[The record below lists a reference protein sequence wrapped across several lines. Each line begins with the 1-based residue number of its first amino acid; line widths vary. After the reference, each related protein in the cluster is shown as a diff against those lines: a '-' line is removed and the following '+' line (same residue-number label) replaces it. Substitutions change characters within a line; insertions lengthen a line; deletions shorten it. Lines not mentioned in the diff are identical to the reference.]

1 MATSQPTLAGFQNFI
16 TSVMGISTTIL
27 PSNSPV
33 IGMAFAVALSIV
45 NQALVNVCVP
55 QFDSTGA
62 QLNSG
67 GLSIYALCVYNLAG
81 SNLLAYAQDQNGA
94 PVVEGSGDPGLP
106 FFQWTRKQFNINGF
120 TSGVVQASSDDGT
133 SVSLVVQEAAKMFT
147 LANLQALKDPYGRQY
162 LALAQSYGPSTVGM
176 N

>member
-1 MATSQPTLAGFQNFI
+1 MATSQPTLAGFQAFVQN
-16 TSVMGISTTIL
+16 VMGISTTIL
-27 PSNSPV
+27 PSSSPV

-94 PVVEGSGDPGLP
+94 PPVPGSNPPTP
-106 FFQWTRKQFNINGF
+106 FFAWTRKQFNINGF
-120 TSGVVQASSDDGT
+120 ISGVVQSSSDEGT
-133 SVSLVVQEAAKMFT
+133 SVSLVVQEAAKNFT
-147 LANLQALKDPYGRQY
+147 LANLQQLKDPYGRQY
-162 LALAQSYGPSTVGM
+162 LAFAQSYGPTTVGM
-176 N
+176 S